1 MKDHDDARG
10 SASNPGAQ
18 EIHRF
23 PKPLSLNT
31 EMPQF
36 WRREYLN
43 NRYLTTKSVDYL
55 ENRMS
60 DIFDNIMVLDWD
72 TWKYKPSVTIDEG
85 IYYSLPHLD
94 FLRMMIEVAYEG
106 ELRGKEIAKANNKR
120 KLIDAE
126 KTLIDQMWAIRPEFR
141 TSNKVFSTA
150 YRNPETIFRFSAKEF
165 NSSLLHS
172 GKLRFSPSLAYADGA
187 LLPAQFDN
195 ENQVHVSN
203 GGYYELDSEFW
214 VCSFSCVYELR
225 MYAEFNADSCLVIR
239 DASEFKR
246 RVVQSI
252 YKHNSDNENDVI
264 ARAVFSPVVYYD
276 PCKLADVETANEIH
290 FLKHFR
296 YAYQREFRATLI
308 PKTTRPSTPV
318 FLNLGPLTDIAE
330 LVSA

>member
-1 MKDHDDARG
+1 MKGQDDLGG
-10 SASNPGAQ
+10 SRLNPGQ

-23 PKPLSLNT
+23 PKPVSMNT
-31 EMPQF
+31 EMPRL
-36 WRREYLN
+36 WRQEYLK
-43 NRYLTTKSVDYL
+43 NRYLLTTSIEDL
-55 ENRMS
+55 EGRMC
-60 DIFDNIMVLDWD
+60 DIFDNIMALDWD
-72 TWKYKPSVTIDEG
+72 SWKYKPDITIDGG

-94 FLRMMIEVAYEG
+94 FFKMMIEVAYEG
-106 ELRGKEIAKANNKR
+106 ELRGRDVIKANDKR
-120 KLIDAE
+120 KIIDAE
-126 KTLIDQMWAIRPEFR
+126 KALIEQKWAVRHELR
-141 TSNKVFSTA
+141 TSNKTFSTA
-150 YRNPETIFRFSAKEF
+150 YRKPEKIFRFSAKEF

-203 GGYYELDSEFW
+203 GGYYELESEFW

-225 MYAEFNADSCLVIR
+225 MYAEFNADSCLVIQ
-239 DASEFKR
+239 DVEEFKR
-246 RVVQSI
+246 RAVQSI
-252 YKHNSDNENDVI
+252 HRHNSDNEDDVL

-276 PCKLADVETANEIH
+276 PYKTVDVESANEIH

-296 YAYQREFRATLI
+296 YAYQREFRAILM
-308 PKTTRPSTPV
+308 PKRTRPSTPV